1 MGEVKIIR
9 IQEMLQQV
17 ETLDESQIPDPFPAS
32 EAGDKLPA
40 SGGGGEKEQKESSA
54 PSSFPV
60 PPVLGGLRNT
70 EVNLESLA
78 GQTLRMEDIL
88 GVEERKKEE
97 EEEENK
103 IFTDV
108 SGFFNPKSRALQVSN
123 FSFSAIRYPKHS

>member
-1 MGEVKIIR
+1 MKIIR

-32 EAGDKLPA
+32 KAEDKLPA

-97 EEEENK
+97 EEENK

-123 FSFSAIRYPKHS
+123 FSFSAIP